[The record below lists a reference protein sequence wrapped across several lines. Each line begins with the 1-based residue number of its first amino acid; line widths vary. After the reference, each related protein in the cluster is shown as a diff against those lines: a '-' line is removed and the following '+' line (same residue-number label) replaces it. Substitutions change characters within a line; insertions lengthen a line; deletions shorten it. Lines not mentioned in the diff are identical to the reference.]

1 MPASVAKLSDE
12 STRRQQRQWRN
23 QRCHIVSQTNTRLR
37 RPSLAAS
44 LALDAVSSNPAARFP
59 RNKEFED
66 SHQFRV
72 VIGIGPGRSGTKSLN
87 ELFSSQP
94 YCVRSEH
101 EMVVPRQLENR
112 NGKGSWGSDR
122 RLEWDPPRQARGSK
136 ERTEGQAASWRVSR
150 LLEQRHVF
158 AGWINEKLEEMD
170 GHKDEQVKPR
180 KLGAKGWRDHNEKRR
195 RNGRD
200 QDSATLNG
208 DWCDTNN
215 SSQEPPVLRVAAVS
229 SSALAYA
236 HEYLALD
243 PSTRIA
249 VVTRPSEEVISSF
262 MTKTKGRNHWQRHD
276 EETFT
281 KDKTWDNQFPYM
293 TDAECMANP
302 SSKSKSGKAAAISAY
317 CELYKSVTEDLARRY
332 PNNIRIFIMSEIL
345 NDRTKQ
351 DSMLRWCGFDDP
363 LLDTSIRLNKS
374 QRDV

>member
-12 STRRQQRQWRN
+12 PTRRQQRQRCD
-23 QRCHIVSQTNTRLR
+23 QRQHIVSQTNARLR
-37 RPSLAAS
+37 RPSIAAS
-44 LALDAVSSNPAARFP
+44 LALDAVSSNPAARLS
-59 RNKEFED
+59 RNKDFED

-94 YCVRSEH
+94 HCVRSEH
-101 EMVVPRQLENR
+101 EMIVPRQLENR

-122 RLEWDPPRQARGSK
+122 RLEWDPPRQARGTK
-136 ERTEGQAASWRVSR
+136 DRTEDQAASWRVAR
-150 LLEQRHVF
+150 LLEQRRVF
-158 AGWINEKLEEMD
+158 AGWVNERLEKTD
-170 GHKDEQVKPR
+170 GNKDEQVKPR
-180 KLGAKGWRDHNEKRR
+180 KFGAKGWRDHNEQKKS
-195 RNGRD
+195 NGRD
-200 QDSATLNG
+200 QDSANFNG

-215 SSQEPPVLRVAAVS
+215 SGQERPVVRVAAVS

-276 EETFT
+276 EENST

-293 TDAECMANP
+293 TDDECMANP
-302 SSKSKSGKAAAISAY
+302 SSKSKAGKAAAVSAY
-317 CELYKSVTEDLARRY
+317 CELYESVTEDLARRY
-332 PNNIRIFIMSEIL
+332 PNNIRIFNMSEIL
-345 NDRTKQ
+345 NDMTQQ

-363 LLDTSIRLNKS
+363 LFDTSIRLNKS
-374 QRDV
+374 